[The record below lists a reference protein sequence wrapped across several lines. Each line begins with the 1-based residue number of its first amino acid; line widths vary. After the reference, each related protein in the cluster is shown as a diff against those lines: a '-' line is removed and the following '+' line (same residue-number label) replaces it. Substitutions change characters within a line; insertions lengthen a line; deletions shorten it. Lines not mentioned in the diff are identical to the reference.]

1 MAYPVIHS
9 CPICTHALHVKKL
22 QCPQCNT
29 VIEND
34 FTLSKFAT
42 LSKEQI
48 HFVEVFLFS
57 RGNIKVVEKE
67 LGISYPTVRAR
78 LNEIISLLGHE
89 RNEEEED
96 DDDGNDKDH
105 IITMLENDEISA
117 EEAIDLLKR
126 K

>member
-1 MAYPVIHS
+1 MEMAYPVIHS
-9 CPICTHALHVKKL
+9 CPICTHALHVKKM

-48 HFVEVFLFS
+48 HFVEVFLLS

-67 LGISYPTVRAR
+67 LGISYPTVRSR

-89 RNEEEED
+89 RKED
-96 DDDGNDKDH
+96 DDQKNVKDH
-105 IITMLENDEISA
+105 IITMLENEEISA
-117 EEAIDLLKR
+117 KEAIDLLKR

>member
-9 CPICTHALHVKKL
+9 CPICTHALHVKKM

-48 HFVEVFLFS
+48 HFVEVFLLS

-67 LGISYPTVRAR
+67 LGISYPTVRSR

-89 RNEEEED
+89 RKED
-96 DDDGNDKDH
+96 DDQKNVKDH
-105 IITMLENDEISA
+105 IITMLENEEISA
-117 EEAIDLLKR
+117 KEAIDLLKR